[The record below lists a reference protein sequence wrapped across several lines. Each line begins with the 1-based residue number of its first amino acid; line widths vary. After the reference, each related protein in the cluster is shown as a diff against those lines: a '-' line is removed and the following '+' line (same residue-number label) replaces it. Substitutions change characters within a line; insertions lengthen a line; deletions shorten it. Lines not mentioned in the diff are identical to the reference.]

1 MATKTTTKTTA
12 RKPATG
18 KPPVGGK
25 ASAAAKPTSAKPARN
40 KAAEEPAAPAAPVAP
55 RVEKETLS
63 LIDEKPK
70 KVRKA
75 PGTLEHRPFAALP
88 RISKL
93 FGPEPGPIP
102 AAPPAE
108 PPPEPPATPASES
121 AADEVEPKIDEKII
135 HIKPPI
141 IVRDL
146 AAALN
151 VKPFQLIGD
160 LMELNIFASINQ
172 PIEPDVAAKVC
183 VKHGFVFEKEKRDKA
198 KQLHP
203 VVAKPKEPE
212 QPKAPE
218 KKDTLE
224 LRAPIVTFMGHVDH
238 GKTTLMD
245 TIRKTRVAAGEAG
258 GITQHIGAYSVACKD
273 KRITFLDT
281 PGHAA
286 FTAMRARGATVTDI
300 VVLVVAADD
309 GIMPQTIEAMNHA
322 KAAKVQIMVAI
333 TKMDAPGANV
343 DKVKGQLQE
352 KGLVPEDWG
361 GETICCPVSAI
372 KNQGVDQLLE
382 SILLVAEIAE
392 LQTSSRVDARGSVIE
407 AQLEQ
412 GRGPTATV
420 IVRTGTLKLGD
431 AFICGNYDGK
441 VKSLIDDN
449 GKPVKEAG
457 PSTPVKILGFSGLPN
472 AGDELVVMDSAA
484 AKALSQQ
491 RLDALR
497 MNKLAAPQRATL
509 ENLLDTINAGHK
521 PVLNVVL
528 TGDVLGSLEALIT
541 SLKQIDSRKI
551 DLVFVHSAV
560 GPITES
566 DVLLATA
573 SNAIIVG
580 FNIKT
585 ENTAATAAKREG
597 IQIKLYS
604 IIYELIDQMKEA
616 MAGLLEPETR
626 ETSIGHA
633 EIRKVFE
640 LSKGIVAGCHV
651 SDGRI
656 TRTGRARILR
666 GKTPIYDGPIT
677 TLRRFTDDVK
687 EVRTGLECGIK
698 LGDFSEYEPGD
709 VIECYQLDKVPQKL

>member
-1 MATKTTTKTTA
+1 MATKTTAKTTA
-12 RKPATG
+12 RKPAAG
-18 KPPVGGK
+18 KPPASAK
-25 ASAAAKPTSAKPARN
+25 PSAAARTNTAKPAKT
-40 KAAEEPAAPAAPVAP
+40 KAAEEPAAPAAPAVP
-55 RVEKETLS
+55 VVKETLS

-70 KVRKA
+70 KVRKPA
-75 PGTLEHRPFAALP
+75 ANLEHRPFAALP

-93 FGPEPGPIP
+93 VGPEPEPK
-102 AAPPAE
+102 AAT
-108 PPPEPPATPASES
+108 PPATPTPPPAPPSDG
-121 AADEVEPKIDEKII
+121 AAPEEGEAKGEEKII

-146 AAALN
+146 AVAMN
-151 VKPFQLIGD
+151 VKPFQVIRD
-160 LMELNIFASINQ
+160 LMDMQIFVNINQ
-172 PIEPDVAAKVC
+172 PVEPDVATKVC
-183 VKHGFVFEKEKRDKA
+183 LKHGYVFEKEKRDKA

-203 VVAKPKEPE
+203 VVEKPKEPE
-212 QPKAPE
+212 KPKAAE
-218 KKDTLE
+218 KKDELE

-258 GITQHIGAYSVACKD
+258 GITQHIGVYSVACKD

-322 KAAKVQIMVAI
+322 KAAKVHLIVAI
-333 TKMDAPGANV
+333 TKMDAPGANL

-392 LQTSSRVDARGSVIE
+392 LQVSSRVDARGTVIE
-407 AQLEQ
+407 AQIEQ

-420 IVRTGTLKLGD
+420 IVRTGTLQLGD
-431 AFICGNYDGK
+431 AFICGNFDGK
-441 VKSLIDDN
+441 VKSLIDDG
-449 GKPVKEAG
+449 GKPIKTAG
-457 PSTPVKILGFSGLPN
+457 PSTPVKILGFAGLPN

-484 AKALSQQ
+484 AKALSQE

-497 MNKLAAPQRATL
+497 MHKLAAPQRATL

-521 PVLNVVL
+521 PLLNIVLKC
-528 TGDVLGSLEALIT
+528 DVQGSLEALT
-541 SLKQIDSRKI
+541 ASLKQIDSRKI

-580 FNIKT
+580 FNVKT
-585 ENTAATAAKREG
+585 ENTAAAATKREG
-597 IQIKLYS
+597 IQIKLFS

-616 MAGLLEPETR
+616 MAGLLEPESR
-626 ETSIGHA
+626 ETVIGHA

-640 LSKGIVAGCHV
+640 LSKGTVAGCHV
-651 SDGRI
+651 NDGRI
-656 TRTGRARILR
+656 LRTGRARIMR
-666 GKTPIYDGPIT
+666 GRTPIYDGPLT
-677 TLRRFTDDVK
+677 TLKRFTDDVK

-698 LGDFSEYEPGD
+698 LGDFDEYEPGD
-709 VIECYQLDKVPQKL
+709 IIECYQLDKVPQKL